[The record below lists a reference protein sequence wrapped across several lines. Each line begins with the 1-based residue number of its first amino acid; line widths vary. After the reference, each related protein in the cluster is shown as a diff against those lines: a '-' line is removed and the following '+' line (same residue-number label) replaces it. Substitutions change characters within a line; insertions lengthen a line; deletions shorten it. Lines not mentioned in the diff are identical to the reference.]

1 LLFQAAAQVKVY
13 PTLFCFQRSLLS
25 KVKVSGMFTVRKAD
39 GMTDENRCQ
48 DKFSAVNELARRRG
62 FFWQSYEIYGGVSGF
77 ATYGSLGAR
86 LKQNIERK
94 LRELFVSRLGV
105 FEIESPVITPEA
117 VFEASGHISH
127 FKEPLVECGKC
138 RKRFRADH
146 LLEELANI
154 READAEKLSLEEIDN
169 EIRKNKIACPDCGG
183 GFGRAETFLTMFKT
197 TIGPYSKAVGYGRPE
212 AAQGIFV
219 EFNRL
224 FGLAREKLPFGV
236 LQIGHAL
243 RNEIS
248 PRQGLLRL
256 REFTIADLEF
266 FFDPEDSDCYLLKEV
281 GNERL
286 RLLLAET
293 RSKDSESITEV
304 TVEEALK
311 KGIIKLEWQAVFMA
325 YAKKLLVDLGVP
337 SEKQRFI
344 EKFSWEKAHYS
355 SQTFDQQ
362 VLVERW
368 GWVEVSGHA
377 DRSDYD
383 LKSHMASSN
392 ADMRVFREY
401 AKPVETEQLALKPIM
416 AKLGPVFKGEAGKV
430 AEMLSKVD
438 LTEFEASMR
447 RDGHFMLGKY
457 KILPEHVDVQRK
469 KIVERGRHFIPH
481 VVEPSFGSDRLLYVA
496 LEYAYQVKEGRVVL
510 AFPRDIAPIQVGVY
524 PLVSKDGLAE
534 KALELYRKLADEGFL
549 AEYDEAGSI
558 GRRYARADEVGSQL
572 GITVDYDTLK
582 DNSVTIRDRDSW
594 GQVRTRI
601 EDLEQLLHRYFRG
614 QTDFDHLGKPV

>member
-1 LLFQAAAQVKVY
+1 M
-13 PTLFCFQRSLLS
+13 PS
-25 KVKVSGMFTVRKAD
+25 KVKVSEMFTVRKVD
-39 GMTDENRCQ
+39 GMTDEDKSQ
-48 DKFSAVNELARRRG
+48 DKLAAVNELARRRG
-62 FFWQSYEIYGGVSGF
+62 FFWQSYEVYGGVSGF
-77 ATYGSLGAR
+77 ATYGSLGTR

-94 LRELFVSRLGV
+94 LRELFVGRLGV
-105 FEIESPVITPEA
+105 FEIESPVITPEV
-117 VFEASGHISH
+117 VFEASGHIGH

-138 RKRFRADH
+138 GRRFRADH
-146 LLEELANI
+146 LLEEFANM
-154 READAEKLSLEEIDN
+154 RESDAEKHSLEEIDN
-169 EIRKNKIACPDCGG
+169 DIRKNKIACPDCGG
-183 GFGRAETFLTMFKT
+183 SFGRAETFLTMFKT

-266 FFDPEDSDCYLLKEV
+266 FFDPEDTDCYLLKEV
-281 GNERL
+281 ENENL

-293 RSKDSESITEV
+293 RSKGSESVSEV
-304 TVEEALK
+304 TVKEALR

-325 YAKKLLVDLGVP
+325 YAKRLLSDLGVP

-383 LKSHMASSN
+383 LKSHMASSG
-392 ADMRVFREY
+392 ADMRVFKEY
-401 AKPVETEQLALKPIM
+401 AKSVEREEVIVKPIM
-416 AKLGPVFKGEAGKV
+416 AKLGPVFKGEAGKI
-430 AEMLSKVD
+430 AEMLSNVNPI
-438 LTEFEASMR
+438 EFETSMQ
-447 RDGHFMLGKY
+447 RDGHYTLGKY
-457 KILPEHVDVQRK
+457 RVLPEHVDFQRR
-469 KIVERGRHFIPH
+469 KIVERGRHFVPH

-496 LEYAYQVKEGRVVL
+496 LEYAYRVKEGRVVL
-510 AFPRDIAPIQVGVY
+510 GFARDIAPIQVGVY

-549 AEYDEAGSI
+549 VEYDEAGSI
-558 GRRYARADEVGSQL
+558 GRRYARADEAGSPL

-582 DNSVTIRDRDSW
+582 DNTVTVRDRDSW

-601 EDLEQLLHRYFRG
+601 EDLERLLHGYFRG
-614 QTDFDHLGKPV
+614 RIDFVELGKAI